1 MTARQTKSIRQMAD
15 EAASSAVELEAQISA
30 TTGKTERRVL
40 KARVRMLRQLE
51 TWFRTRNGYE

>member
-1 MTARQTKSIRQMAD
+1 MTDRPTKTIRQMAD
-15 EAASSAVELEAQISA
+15 DAAASADELESQIPA

-40 KARVRMLRQLE
+40 KARVRMLRELE